1 MAFGINH
8 VHLKTK
14 DPKKTADWWVK
25 AFNFTILSDDTR
37 PTGDRFI
44 RCRSEDGLGV
54 NISGARAGDE
64 MGPANG
70 GLHFGLEH
78 FGLDSAD
85 IEADIKR
92 LQEMGFSQSHSAIN
106 KERII
111 HQTWFFRRCPSSC
124 LSQFIKRTNNK
135 IFKSVT
141 GIKIGFFINFKFFKF
156 QLANFRENNSGS
168 F

>member
-8 VHLKTK
+8 VHLKTE

-54 NISGARAGDE
+54 NISGARAGDK
-64 MGPANG
+64 MGPADG

-92 LQEMGFSQSHSAIN
+92 LQEMGAELQEGPIDPGGGM
-106 KERII
+106 RIAFLKVPDDI
-111 HQTWFFRRCPSSC
+111 RIELIQRGT
-124 LSQFIKRTNNK
+124 
-135 IFKSVT
+135 
-141 GIKIGFFINFKFFKF
+141 
-156 QLANFRENNSGS
+156 A
-168 F
+168 

>member
-8 VHLKTK
+8 VHLKTE

-25 AFNFTILSDDTR
+25 AFNFTILSDETR

-44 RCRSEDGLGV
+44 RCRSEDGLGA

-64 MGPANG
+64 MGPADG
-70 GLHFGLEH
+70 GIHFGLEH

-92 LQEMGFSQSHSAIN
+92 LQGMGCELQ
-106 KERII
+106 EGPTDPGGGMRIAFLKAPDDI
-111 HQTWFFRRCPSSC
+111 RIELIQRDA
-124 LSQFIKRTNNK
+124 
-135 IFKSVT
+135 
-141 GIKIGFFINFKFFKF
+141 G
-156 QLANFRENNSGS
+156 
-168 F
+168 

>member
-8 VHLKTK
+8 LHLKTK

-44 RCRSEDGLGV
+44 RCQSEDGLGV
-54 NISGARAGDE
+54 NISGARAGDK
-64 MGPANG
+64 MGPADG

-78 FGLDSAD
+78 FGLDSTD

-92 LQEMGFSQSHSAIN
+92 LEGMGCELQEGPTDPSGGM
-106 KERII
+106 RIAFLKAPDDI
-111 HQTWFFRRCPSSC
+111 RIELIQR
-124 LSQFIKRTNNK
+124 
-135 IFKSVT
+135 
-141 GIKIGFFINFKFFKF
+141 GI
-156 QLANFRENNSGS
+156 A
-168 F
+168 